1 MFIYITNNVRDTY
14 RKCKRISRPIFDKS
28 YSNTDVV
35 SLKKGITDFWVF
47 GINRDFFKLTQ
58 IIIYR
63 AYTFKKI
70 EYNLIV
76 EAKRLVLPKC

>member
-14 RKCKRISRPIFDKS
+14 PKCKRISRPIFDKS

-47 GINRDFFKLTQ
+47 GINRDFLKLFQ

-63 AYTFKKI
+63 AYTLKKI
-70 EYNLIV
+70 
-76 EAKRLVLPKC
+76 